1 MFYLDMYFP
10 AKNDVPDLG
19 TIRMTYVGCRIL
31 GAPKNDIYGH
41 AIDLRVRN
49 YVFMSV
55 DGPKLSLIN
64 NAADGSKAVAA
75 DTGEVFIF
83 CSGIWNKLP
92 EQSPKWHRIEPVE

>member
-41 AIDLRVRN
+41 AIDLR
-49 YVFMSV
+49 
-55 DGPKLSLIN
+55 I
-64 NAADGSKAVAA
+64 KAVAA